1 MIVYMIRKENINVLK
16 DVFVFTNKDVVS
28 IQLELCRILYYR
40 FCKIS
45 SIYKWKYLNRIK
57 FKILIYGEL

>member
-28 IQLELCRILYYR
+28 IQLEIT
-40 FCKIS
+40 
-45 SIYKWKYLNRIK
+45 IK
-57 FKILIYGEL
+57 SKVGE